1 MTTDVT
7 GPVAGLRVVVVDDH
21 PVFRTG
27 LRTLLEDL
35 GVRVVAEEA
44 DGAGGV
50 EAVLEHVPD
59 VVLMDLQMPGV
70 SGVEATR
77 RLTERLP
84 DVRILVLTMVDED
97 QAVFAAVQAGAMG
110 YLLKGAGQ
118 AEIARALAAVASG
131 HAVYGPEVARRMRS
145 FFASG
150 TGATPSAVPFPT
162 LSDREREVLT
172 LIAEGESN
180 RDIARRLFLS
190 DKTVRNYVSS
200 IFTKLDV
207 ETRAAAIVRSREA
220 GLGT

>member
-1 MTTDVT
+1 MSTDGT
-7 GPVAGLRVVVVDDH
+7 DPVAGLRVVVVDDH

-35 GVRVVAEEA
+35 GVHVVAEEA
-44 DGAGGV
+44 DGAAGV
-50 EAVLEHVPD
+50 EAVLAHTPD

-77 RLTERLP
+77 RLTDRLP
-84 DVRILVLTMVDED
+84 DVRVLVLTMVDED

-118 AEIARALAAVASG
+118 DEIARALAAVASG

-145 FFASG
+145 FFANG
-150 TGATPSAVPFPT
+150 NGGAPAAVPFPT
-162 LSDREREVLT
+162 LSEREREVLT
-172 LIAEGESN
+172 LIAEGASN
-180 RDIARRLFLS
+180 GDIARRLFLS

-207 ETRAAAIVRSREA
+207 ETRAAAIVRAREA